1 LGVSLGTSLITGF
14 GGSITGTGG
23 GLISTFSGGGVVMVC
38 FTTGGTTG
46 NFTGLGGCTTG
57 GGGKV
62 IAGKGGGG
70 GGCVIGNTNCTTT
83 SRTSCT
89 LRCTGESCNS
99 PHNKPRCN
107 KPTANSAG
115 LDKPGVGSW
124 RDVV

>member
-1 LGVSLGTSLITGF
+1 MDMHPDCAEKKQSN
-14 GGSITGTGG
+14 
-23 GLISTFSGGGVVMVC
+23 ISTFSGGGVVMVC
-38 FTTGGTTG
+38 FTTGGVTG

-62 IAGKGGGG
+62 IAGIGGGG
-70 GGCVIGNTNCTTT
+70 GGGNVIGNTNCTTT

-107 KPTANSAG
+107 KPTVNSAG